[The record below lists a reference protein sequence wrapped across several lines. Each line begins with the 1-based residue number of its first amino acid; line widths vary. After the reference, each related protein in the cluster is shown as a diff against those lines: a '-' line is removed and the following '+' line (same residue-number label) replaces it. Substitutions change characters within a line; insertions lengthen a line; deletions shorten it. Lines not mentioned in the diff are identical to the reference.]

1 MITTEDFSWGNS
13 ICGFGV
19 RSVFGSG
26 NYVHYTINDLWLNPK
41 IIDTP
46 FSEIAF
52 DEKYRTKEQI
62 KKNNEKISE
71 LIEIIYS
78 GYKLSKND
86 TEKSVYSDIG

>member
-1 MITTEDFSWGNS
+1 MPAS
-13 ICGFGV
+13 
-19 RSVFGSG
+19 
-26 NYVHYTINDLWLNPK
+26 
-41 IIDTP
+41 
-46 FSEIAF
+46 
-52 DEKYRTKEQI
+52 